1 MLVAVN
7 RIFILAVS
15 TLLTCLT
22 ASLMLGFFP
31 ARSISH
37 AISLAENHFHWM
49 VFFVRLFLGASLTLS
64 QVIVLSTIFLSC
76 SLFFWVVRS
85 MLILAVEETVF
96 VCDNKVK

>member
-1 MLVAVN
+1 MLVSVK
-7 RIFILAVS
+7 RVLTLVIS

-49 VFFVRLFLGASLTLS
+49 VFFVHIYLGANLIIS
-64 QVIVLSTIFLSC
+64 QIIVFTTVFLSC
-76 SLFFWVVRS
+76 SLFFCVVRGI
-85 MLILAVEETVF
+85 LILAIGETVF
-96 VCDNKVK
+96 VCVNKMK